1 MLIIKNFFIPFLF
14 DVNLFK
20 IRSPKRARRL
30 LIVLIEEITRF
41 RDIVRGCFEKCVFAS
56 CFLSSSSRQRGNENV
71 FANNWRPGGSL
82 VLRVRKRHSCWP
94 FNQRNCRSIKFEP
107 VPIPC
112 QRQCALHALLFHE
125 IEKFLSFRAETTSS
139 IMESLRK
146 KDGRVGY
153 LKLID
158 IVLFIVKNY
167 LASINYSSIIN
178 KQIF

>member
-1 MLIIKNFFIPFLF
+1 MLIFL
-14 DVNLFK
+14 K
-20 IRSPKRARRL
+20 WGSPKCARRL
-30 LIVLIEEITRF
+30 LIVLIEEIREKQ
-41 RDIVRGCFEKCVFAS
+41 DFEIMLVDVLRNVFS
-56 CFLSSSSRQRGNENV
+56 PRFLSSSSRQRGNENV

-125 IEKFLSFRAETTSS
+125 IEKFLSFRAKTTSS

-146 KDGRVGY
+146 RDGRVGY
-153 LKLID
+153 LKLMD

-167 LASINYSSIIN
+167 LASINYSSIID